1 MFGRARIE
9 RLAIATLAILTFT
22 SCATIRIDSYVERGA
37 DVGRYSSYAWAP
49 SDAFSTGDP
58 RLDNNRFFSERV
70 EAAVDRRLP
79 DRGLEKIG
87 AGAADLVIHVH
98 ARLDQRLDTNAI
110 DREYHHC
117 DVAICRPMV
126 YDAGTLMLDFIDART
141 NRLAWRGWA
150 EGSLDGVIDDQ
161 RQMEETID
169 RAVEKILARMP
180 RRQ

>member
-1 MFGRARIE
+1 MFGPTPIE

-37 DVGRYSSYAWAP
+37 DVGRYRSYTWGP

-70 EAAVDRRLP
+70 EAAVDRRLR
-79 DRGLEKIG
+79 DRGLEKTG
-87 AGAADLVIHVH
+87 ASAADLVIHIH
-98 ARLDQRLDTNAI
+98 ARMDQRLDTNAI
-110 DREYHHC
+110 DREYRHC
-117 DVAICRPMV
+117 DVAVCRPMV

-150 EGSLDGVIDDQ
+150 EGSLDGVVDDQ
-161 RQMEETID
+161 RWMEETID
-169 RAVEKILARMP
+169 KSIDRILTRFP
-180 RRQ
+180 R